1 MAAASTAAASSDA
14 HGYNDAMQLCQIST
28 YDAVKVL
35 KEALKQ
41 SKHPRALPDEN
52 EEDIILVSRKKL
64 KAALDSTKSANRT
77 LGRIHRKYE
86 AEINRANLETQIT
99 RFEAVKDVVERE
111 ACYTHTLGV
120 IQELEGLATSVDQ
133 GIKTAAQINL
143 MLGGL
148 TSPPSLHYFDSHL
161 VHYVHEQDLKNHFR
175 HRSGP
180 DPLSL
185 LKQFTA
191 GVLDPATHPDS
202 LAANNALLPH
212 ERLPKVLPVCAA
224 PPISDEKLHT
234 SFMDFLVEM
243 AEHAVEC
250 ERAANCQA
258 ASQSAPES

>member
-1 MAAASTAAASSDA
+1 MAASSDTHA
-14 HGYNDAMQLCQIST
+14 YNDTMQLCQTST

-41 SKHPRALPDEN
+41 SKHPRGLFECDDE
-52 EEDIILVSRKKL
+52 DTIVVSRKKI
-64 KAALDSTKSANRT
+64 KAALDNTKSANRSFGS
-77 LGRIHRKYE
+77 LHRKYT

-99 RFEAVKDVVERE
+99 RFEAIKDVVERE

-120 IQELEGLATSVDQ
+120 IQELEGLSTSVDH

-148 TSPPSLHYFDSHL
+148 TSPPCLHYFDSHL
-161 VHYVHEQDLKNHFR
+161 VHYVHEQDLKNQFR
-175 HRSGP
+175 HRCGP
-180 DPLSL
+180 DPISL

-212 ERLPKVLPVCAA
+212 ERLPKVVQVSKA
-224 PPISDEKLHT
+224 PPISDEKLNE

-243 AEHAVEC
+243 SEHAVEC
-250 ERAANCQA
+250 ERQA
-258 ASQSAPES
+258 ASQSAFVS